1 MRVMKTVMEMNNNMM
16 AFADTMNIELKKGSI
31 FEQSAEVGLEYV
43 KSIDVDRLL
52 APSYEMHNID
62 TPNNAIRYGGWE
74 KAGTNNWNP
83 SVPGNPTNTLAGH
96 SLGHWMSAAAVFY
109 CQSKDESILK
119 KLDYA
124 VGKLKDLQM
133 ITGSGYIG
141 GCREETFIKCFR
153 GEKDWASGY
162 WVPWYGIHKIYQG
175 LLDAYEYTDNETAL
189 SVLEKFADWAVEG
202 ISNLSEEQMQEVLN
216 VEYGGMNEIFARMYG
231 ITGDEKYLN
240 AARKFT
246 HDVIIDPL
254 VDGTDNL
261 SGLHANTQIP
271 KIVGVASI
279 YEQQPE
285 KYKDYRTASEIFWH
299 FVNDNRGYAIGGN
312 SISEHFE
319 AKGAESLGIKTCE
332 SCNTYNMMRLTEHLF
347 SWDHKSEYMDWY
359 EKALYNHILGQQE
372 PVTGEKMYFVSL
384 LQGHHRVYEMKE
396 KSWWCC
402 TGTGMEN
409 PGRYTRTIY
418 FEDNNDLYINL
429 YIPNIYKWVSKGI
442 TFEVETDYPYSDK
455 VRLTVIGG
463 SAFANLKFRVPG
475 WIATDMTVS
484 AHGEIIKT
492 HGGGYSTVSGTWNK
506 GDVIEIT
513 IPMNVRI
520 YKSRIPDQIVYEYGP
535 VVLAADLGSCENID
549 GVEEH
554 IFNETRIDSVTT
566 DVPNLITKE
575 NEKPE
580 SIIKPKDLSKLEFI
594 IDGSNVSDGRDIKLK
609 PFYEIHHRFY
619 NVYWNLN
626 SEGDTYTKWLNDI
639 SIDILCPDGQQ
650 DEKGHGL
657 EQNDTSGKM
666 HKNSHQGSFYSNG
679 TAYFYRDAYGS
690 ADAFFQYCMNVDEN
704 IQNYLFVR
712 YWGSDE
718 SFKNEDIVCS
728 RDFNIYV
735 DGEFLANQHIE
746 NNYPDAPYDVFYKIP
761 LNLTRGKN
769 IVTVRF
775 EAKNETSCAGGM
787 LEMRITNAEK

>member
-1 MRVMKTVMEMNNNMM
+1 MCKTFMEMNN
-16 AFADTMNIELKKGSI
+16 ASVFADTKNIELKKGSI
-31 FEQSAEVGLEYV
+31 FEISAEVGLEYV

-62 TPNNAIRYGGWE
+62 TPNNAVRYGGWE

-109 CQSKDESILK
+109 RQSKDESVLEM
-119 KLDYA
+119 LDYA
-124 VGKLKDLQM
+124 VEKLNELQ
-133 ITGSGYIG
+133 IETGSGYIG
-141 GCREETFIKCFR
+141 GCREETFIKCFS
-153 GEKDWASGY
+153 GDKDWVSGY

-175 LLDAYEYTDNETAL
+175 LLDAYEYTGNETAL

-202 ISNLSEEQMQEVLN
+202 ISNLSDEQMQEVLN
-216 VEYGGMNEIFARMYG
+216 VEYGGMNEIFAKMYG

-246 HDVIIDPL
+246 HDIIIDPL

-271 KIVGVASI
+271 KIVGIASI

-285 KYKDYRTASEIFWH
+285 KYKDYRTASENFWH
-299 FVNDNRGYAIGGN
+299 FVNNNRGYAIGGN
-312 SISEHFE
+312 SIAEHFE

-347 SWDHKSEYMDWY
+347 SWDHKAEYMDWY

-409 PGRYTRTIY
+409 PGRYTRVIY
-418 FEDNNDLYINL
+418 FEDNDDLYINL
-429 YIPNIYKWVSKGI
+429 YIPNTYTWVSKGI
-442 TFEVETDYPYSDK
+442 TFEVETDYPYSEN
-455 VRLTVIGG
+455 VRITVKDGN
-463 SAFANLKFRVPG
+463 AFANLKFRIPG
-475 WIATDMTVS
+475 WIADDMKVS
-484 AHGEIIKT
+484 AHGET
-492 HGGGYSTVSGTWNK
+492 VMSHSSGYSDVSGIWKK
-506 GDVIEIT
+506 GDIIELT
-513 IPMNVRI
+513 IPMNIRT
-520 YKSRIPDQIVYEYGP
+520 YKSRIRDQIVYEYGP

-549 GVEEH
+549 GVEEY

-566 DVPNLITKE
+566 DVPNIITDKR
-575 NEKPE
+575 PE
-580 SIIKPKDLSKLEFI
+580 SIVKPKDLSKLEFI
-594 IDGSNVSDGRDIKLK
+594 IDGSNVSDGRSIRLK
-609 PFYEIHHRFY
+609 PFYEIHHRFH

-690 ADAFFQYCMNVDEN
+690 DDAFFQYCMNVDEN

-718 SFKNEDIVCS
+718 SFKNEDVVYS

-735 DGEFLANQHIE
+735 DDEFLANQHIE
-746 NNYPDAPYDVFYKIP
+746 NNCPHAPYDVFYKIP

-787 LEMRITNAEK
+787 LEMRITNAEKQIS

>member
-1 MRVMKTVMEMNNNMM
+1 MCKTFMEMNN
-16 AFADTMNIELKKGSI
+16 ASVFADTKNIELKKGSI
-31 FEQSAEVGLEYV
+31 FEKSAEVGLEYV

-52 APSYEMHNID
+52 APSYEMHDID
-62 TPNNAIRYGGWE
+62 TPNNAVRYGGWE

-109 CQSKDESILK
+109 RQSKDESVLEM
-119 KLDYA
+119 LDYA
-124 VGKLKDLQM
+124 VEKLNELQ
-133 ITGSGYIG
+133 IETGSGYIG
-141 GCREETFIKCFR
+141 GCREETFIKCFS
-153 GEKDWASGY
+153 GDKDWVSGY

-175 LLDAYEYTDNETAL
+175 LLDAYEYTGNETAL

-202 ISNLSEEQMQEVLN
+202 ISNLSDEQMQEVLN
-216 VEYGGMNEIFARMYG
+216 VEYGGMNEIFAKMYG

-246 HDVIIDPL
+246 HDIIIDPL

-271 KIVGVASI
+271 KIVGIASI

-285 KYKDYRTASEIFWH
+285 KYKDYRTASENFWH
-299 FVNDNRGYAIGGN
+299 FVNNNRGYAIGGN
-312 SISEHFE
+312 SIAEHFE

-347 SWDHKSEYMDWY
+347 SWDHKAEYMDWY

-409 PGRYTRTIY
+409 PGRYTRVIY
-418 FEDNNDLYINL
+418 FEDNDDLYINL
-429 YIPNIYKWVSKGI
+429 YIPNTYTWVSKGI
-442 TFEVETDYPYSDK
+442 TFEVETDYPYSEN
-455 VRLTVIGG
+455 VRITVKDGN
-463 SAFANLKFRVPG
+463 AFANLKFRIPG
-475 WIATDMTVS
+475 WIADDMKVS
-484 AHGEIIKT
+484 AHGET
-492 HGGGYSTVSGTWNK
+492 VMSHSSGYSDVSGIWKK
-506 GDVIEIT
+506 GDIIELT
-513 IPMNVRI
+513 IPMNIRT
-520 YKSRIPDQIVYEYGP
+520 YKSRIRDQIVYEYGP

-549 GVEEH
+549 GVEEY

-566 DVPNLITKE
+566 DVPNIITDKR
-575 NEKPE
+575 PE
-580 SIIKPKDLSKLEFI
+580 SIVKPKDLSKLEFI
-594 IDGSNVSDGRDIKLK
+594 IDGSNVSDGRSIRLK
-609 PFYEIHHRFY
+609 PFYEIHHRFH

-690 ADAFFQYCMNVDEN
+690 DDAFFQYCMNVDEN

-718 SFKNEDIVCS
+718 SFKNEDVVYS

-735 DGEFLANQHIE
+735 DDEFLANQHIE
-746 NNYPDAPYDVFYKIP
+746 NNCPHAPYDVFYKIP

>member
-1 MRVMKTVMEMNNNMM
+1 MCKTFMEMNN
-16 AFADTMNIELKKGSI
+16 ASVFADTKNIELKKGSI
-31 FEQSAEVGLEYV
+31 FEKSAEVGLEYV

-52 APSYEMHNID
+52 APSYEMHDID
-62 TPNNAIRYGGWE
+62 TPNNAVRYGGWE

-109 CQSKDESILK
+109 RQSKDESVLEM
-119 KLDYA
+119 LDYA
-124 VGKLKDLQM
+124 VEKLNELQ
-133 ITGSGYIG
+133 IETGSGYIG
-141 GCREETFIKCFR
+141 GCREETFIKCFS
-153 GEKDWASGY
+153 GDKDWVSGY

-175 LLDAYEYTDNETAL
+175 LLDAYEYTGNETAL

-202 ISNLSEEQMQEVLN
+202 ISNLSDEQMQEVLN
-216 VEYGGMNEIFARMYG
+216 VEYGGMNEIFAKMYG

-246 HDVIIDPL
+246 HDIIIDPL

-271 KIVGVASI
+271 KIVGIASI
-279 YEQQPE
+279 YEQQSE
-285 KYKDYRTASEIFWH
+285 KYKDYRTASENFWH
-299 FVNDNRGYAIGGN
+299 FVNNNRGYAIGGN
-312 SISEHFE
+312 SIAEHFE

-347 SWDHKSEYMDWY
+347 SWDHKAEYMDWY

-409 PGRYTRTIY
+409 PGRYTRVIY
-418 FEDNNDLYINL
+418 FEDNDDLYINL
-429 YIPNIYKWVSKGI
+429 YIPNTYTWVSKGI
-442 TFEVETDYPYSDK
+442 TFEVETDYPYSEN
-455 VRLTVIGG
+455 VRITVKDGN
-463 SAFANLKFRVPG
+463 AFANLKFRIPG
-475 WIATDMTVS
+475 WIADDMKVS
-484 AHGEIIKT
+484 AHGET
-492 HGGGYSTVSGTWNK
+492 VMSHSSGYSDVSGIWKK
-506 GDVIEIT
+506 GDIIELT
-513 IPMNVRI
+513 IPMNIRT
-520 YKSRIPDQIVYEYGP
+520 YKSRIRDQIVYEYGP

-549 GVEEH
+549 GVEEY

-566 DVPNLITKE
+566 DVPNIITDKR
-575 NEKPE
+575 PE
-580 SIIKPKDLSKLEFI
+580 SIVKPKDLSKLEFI
-594 IDGSNVSDGRDIKLK
+594 IDGSNVSDGRSIRLK
-609 PFYEIHHRFY
+609 PFYEIHHRFH

-690 ADAFFQYCMNVDEN
+690 DDAFFQYCMNVDEN

-718 SFKNEDIVCS
+718 SFKNEDVVYS

-735 DGEFLANQHIE
+735 DDEFLANQHIE
-746 NNYPDAPYDVFYKIP
+746 NNCPHAPYDVFYKIP

-787 LEMRITNAEK
+787 LEMRITNAEKQIS

>member
-1 MRVMKTVMEMNNNMM
+1 MEMNN
-16 AFADTMNIELKKGSI
+16 ASVFADTKNIELKKGSI
-31 FEQSAEVGLEYV
+31 FEKSAEVGLEYV

-62 TPNNAIRYGGWE
+62 TPNNAVRYGGWE

-109 CQSKDESILK
+109 RQSKDESVLEM
-119 KLDYA
+119 LDYA
-124 VGKLKDLQM
+124 VEKLNELQ
-133 ITGSGYIG
+133 IETGSGYIG
-141 GCREETFIKCFR
+141 GCREETFIKCFS
-153 GEKDWASGY
+153 GDKDWVSGY

-175 LLDAYEYTDNETAL
+175 LLDAYEYTGNETAL

-202 ISNLSEEQMQEVLN
+202 ISNLSDEQMQEVLN
-216 VEYGGMNEIFARMYG
+216 VEYGGMNEIFAKMYG

-246 HDVIIDPL
+246 HDIIIDPL

-271 KIVGVASI
+271 KIVGIASI

-285 KYKDYRTASEIFWH
+285 KYKDYRTASENFWH
-299 FVNDNRGYAIGGN
+299 FVNNNRGYAIGGN
-312 SISEHFE
+312 SIAEHFE

-347 SWDHKSEYMDWY
+347 SWDHKAEYMDWY

-409 PGRYTRTIY
+409 PGRYTRVIY
-418 FEDNNDLYINL
+418 FEDNDDLYINL
-429 YIPNIYKWVSKGI
+429 YIPNTYTWVSKGI
-442 TFEVETDYPYSDK
+442 TFEVETDYPYSEN
-455 VRLTVIGG
+455 VRITVKDGN
-463 SAFANLKFRVPG
+463 AFANLKFRIPG
-475 WIATDMTVS
+475 WIADDMKVS
-484 AHGEIIKT
+484 AHGET
-492 HGGGYSTVSGTWNK
+492 VMSHSSGYSDVSGIWKK
-506 GDVIEIT
+506 GDIIELT
-513 IPMNVRI
+513 IPMNIRT
-520 YKSRIPDQIVYEYGP
+520 YKSRIRDQIVYEYGP

-549 GVEEH
+549 GVEEY

-566 DVPNLITKE
+566 DVPNIITDKR
-575 NEKPE
+575 PE
-580 SIIKPKDLSKLEFI
+580 SIVKPKDLSKLEFI
-594 IDGSNVSDGRDIKLK
+594 IDGSNVSDGRSIRLK
-609 PFYEIHHRFY
+609 PFYEIHHRFH

-657 EQNDTSGKM
+657 EENDTSGKM

-690 ADAFFQYCMNVDEN
+690 DDAFFQYCMNVDEN

-718 SFKNEDIVCS
+718 SFKNEDVVYS

-735 DGEFLANQHIE
+735 DDEFLANQHIE
-746 NNYPDAPYDVFYKIP
+746 NNCPHAPYDVFYKIP

-787 LEMRITNAEK
+787 LEMRITNAEKQIS